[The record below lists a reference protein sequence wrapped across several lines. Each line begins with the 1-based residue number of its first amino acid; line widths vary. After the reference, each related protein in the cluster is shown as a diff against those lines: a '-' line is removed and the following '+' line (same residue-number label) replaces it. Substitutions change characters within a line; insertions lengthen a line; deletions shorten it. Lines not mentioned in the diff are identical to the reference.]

1 MIPENVQKVL
11 EVHGLEALEFEP
23 GSTPTAEKAA
33 SRIGVKV
40 GQIAKSILLS
50 GKDGKYRMV
59 VLAGDRK
66 LQNNKLKALFGV
78 KTSMAGPEETLK
90 VTGFPPG
97 GVCPFGLNGSIA
109 IYLDKSLEEYDIIY
123 PAAGTDSTGVPCTFQ
138 KLLEI
143 TGASV
148 CDVT

>member
-1 MIPENVQKVL
+1 MIPQKVRNIL
-11 EVHGLEALEFEP
+11 EKQGLKVLEFEP
-23 GSTPTAEKAA
+23 GSTPTAEMAA
-33 SRIGVKV
+33 ARIGVQV

-59 VLAGDRK
+59 VLAGDKK

-78 KTSMAGPEETLK
+78 KTSMAGPEETLN

-97 GVCPFGLNGSIA
+97 GVCPFGLDGSVEL
-109 IYLDKSLEEYDIIY
+109 YLDVSLSVYETIY
-123 PAAGTDSTGVPCTFQ
+123 PAAGTDSTGVPITFQ
-138 KLLEI
+138 KLQEI
-143 TGASV
+143 TGAQI

>member
-1 MIPENVQKVL
+1 MIPQKVRNVL
-11 EVHGLEALEFEP
+11 EKQGVQVLEFEP
-23 GSTPTAEKAA
+23 GSTPTAEMAA
-33 SRIGVKV
+33 ARIGVQV

-59 VLAGDRK
+59 VLAGDKK

-78 KTSMAGPEETLK
+78 KTSMAGPEETLN

-97 GVCPFGLNGSIA
+97 GVCPFGLDGSVEL
-109 IYLDKSLEEYDIIY
+109 YLDASLSVYETIY
-123 PAAGTDSTGVPCTFQ
+123 PAAGTDSTGVPITFQ
-138 KLLEI
+138 KLQEI
-143 TGASV
+143 TGAQI

>member
-1 MIPENVQKVL
+1 MIPQKVRNIL
-11 EVHGLEALEFEP
+11 EKQGLKVLEFEP
-23 GSTPTAEKAA
+23 GSTPTAEMAA
-33 SRIGVKV
+33 ARIGVQV

-59 VLAGDRK
+59 VLAGDKK

-78 KTSMAGPEETLK
+78 KTSMAGPEETLN

-97 GVCPFGLNGSIA
+97 GVCPFGLDGSVEL
-109 IYLDKSLEEYDIIY
+109 YLDASLSVYETIY
-123 PAAGTDSTGVPCTFQ
+123 PAAGTDSTGVPITFQ
-138 KLLEI
+138 KLQEI
-143 TGASV
+143 TGAQI

>member
-1 MIPENVQKVL
+1 MIPQKVRNVL
-11 EVHGLEALEFEP
+11 EKQGLQVLEFEP
-23 GSTPTAEKAA
+23 GSTPTAERAA
-33 SRIGVKV
+33 ARIGVQV

-59 VLAGDRK
+59 VLAGDKK

-78 KTSMAGPEETLK
+78 KTSMAGPEETLN

-97 GVCPFGLNGSIA
+97 GVCPFGLDGSVEL
-109 IYLDKSLEEYDIIY
+109 YLDVSLSVYETIY
-123 PAAGTDSTGVPCTFQ
+123 PAAGTDSTGVPITFQ
-138 KLLEI
+138 KLQEI
-143 TGASV
+143 TGAQI